1 MKVDCNECGQTL
13 SIGDQTRFVTCAKCL
28 ARLAVKRSGTS
39 VYTELLSDVAELKK
53 ELARIDE
60 EVTSSRLPAAPAVG
74 ESLLRIVVGL
84 VLIASDIYWWVTDPT
99 LQSLGVRILL
109 LAAGAWLVL
118 SGLWKTIA
126 ERRLHAQA
134 SEEAKEALERRREE
148 IARAMKKDVA

>member
-1 MKVDCNECGQTL
+1 M
-13 SIGDQTRFVTCAKCL
+13 
-28 ARLAVKRSGTS
+28 
-39 VYTELLSDVAELKK
+39 
-53 ELARIDE
+53 
-60 EVTSSRLPAAPAVG
+60 
-74 ESLLRIVVGL
+74 
-84 VLIASDIYWWVTDPT
+84 TDPT